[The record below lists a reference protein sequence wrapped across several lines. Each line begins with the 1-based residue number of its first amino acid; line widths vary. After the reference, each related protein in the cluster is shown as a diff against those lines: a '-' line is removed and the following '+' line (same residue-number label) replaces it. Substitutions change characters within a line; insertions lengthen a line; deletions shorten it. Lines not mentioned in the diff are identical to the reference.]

1 VLMSEVTG
9 ISELPGGGAA
19 GGGGGGGEA
28 VVLIK
33 HW

>member
-1 VLMSEVTG
+1 MSEVTG